1 MKLERLRT
9 PALIVDEE
17 AFGRN
22 IEAMKALLEGSS
34 LSLRPHYK
42 SHKCAEIARMQIASG
57 AIGIT
62 CAKLSEA
69 EDLVDAG
76 IEDVLIA
83 NQVVEESKISR
94 LCQLAKDARITV
106 CVDCAEN
113 IAALSRAAVAADATL
128 YCLVEYDIGLQR
140 CGVLTHSEVI
150 DLARAVDAADGLVF
164 DGVQAYAGQLSHEAD
179 SEKRRSETEAR
190 AKDLRALLSELE
202 AAGLGARVLSGG
214 STGTSAIKAKEG
226 LYTELQAGSYLFMD
240 STYAELDIP
249 FENSLYILTTV
260 LSVKDGLV
268 VVDAGVKSCGVD
280 QGMPRIYWDEAR
292 EISACEEHF
301 QIFEPKKQY
310 KVGDKLLL
318 IPAHCC
324 STVNLYDK
332 IYMVNKGRVVSRIA
346 VSARGCSK

>member
-1 MKLERLRT
+1 MKIERLRT
-9 PALIVDEE
+9 PALIVDKE
-17 AFGRN
+17 AFERN
-22 IEAMKALLEGSS
+22 MAAMKDLLSGSR

-42 SHKCAEIARMQIASG
+42 SHKCAEIARMQINSG

-83 NQVVEESKISR
+83 NQVVEDAKISR

-113 IAALSRAAVAADATL
+113 IDALSRAAVAADATL

-140 CGVLTHSEVI
+140 CGVLTHGEVI
-150 DLARAVDAADGLVF
+150 ELAKRVYSSDGLVF
-164 DGVQAYAGQLSHEAD
+164 DGVQAYAGQLSHEPD
-179 SEKRRSETEAR
+179 SQKRIRETEKRAE
-190 AKDLRALLSELE
+190 DLRKLLSALE
-202 AAGLGARVLSGG
+202 AEGLKARVLSGG

-240 STYAELDIP
+240 STYGELELP
-249 FENSLYILTTV
+249 FENSLYLLTTV
-260 LSVKDGLV
+260 LSVKEGLV
-268 VVDAGVKSCGVD
+268 IVDAGVKSCGVD
-280 QGMPRIYWDEAR
+280 QGMPRIYWDVAE

-301 QIFEPKKQY
+301 QIFSPKKEY
-310 KVGDKLLL
+310 KVGDKILL

-324 STVNLYDK
+324 STVNLHDK
-332 IYMVNKGRVVSRIA
+332 IYLVDKGRVVSRIA

>member
-1 MKLERLRT
+1 MNMERLRT
-9 PALIVDEE
+9 PALIIDEE
-17 AFGRN
+17 AFERN
-22 IEAMKALLEGSS
+22 IEAMKTLLDGSS

-42 SHKCAEIARMQIASG
+42 SHKCAEIARRQIASG

-83 NQVVEESKISR
+83 NQVVEEPKISR

-150 DLARAVDAADGLVF
+150 ELARAVEAADGLVF
-164 DGVQAYAGQLSHEAD
+164 DGVQAYAGQLSHEVD

-190 AKDLRALLSELE
+190 AKDLRVLLAELE
-202 AAGLGARVLSGG
+202 TAGLRARVLSGG

-280 QGMPRIYWDEAR
+280 QGMPGIVGAEA
-292 EISACEEHF
+292 EDIVASEEHF
-301 QIFEPKKQY
+301 QLHGLSIET
-310 KVGDKLLL
+310 KVGDRLKL
-318 IPAHCC
+318 IPGHCC
-324 STVNLYDK
+324 STVNLFDK
-332 IYMVNKGRVVSRIA
+332 IYVVDGDKVVDRIP
-346 VSARGCSK
+346 VTARGMGK

>member
-1 MKLERLRT
+1 
-9 PALIVDEE
+9 
-17 AFGRN
+17 
-22 IEAMKALLEGSS
+22 
-34 LSLRPHYK
+34 
-42 SHKCAEIARMQIASG
+42 
-57 AIGIT
+57 
-62 CAKLSEA
+62 
-69 EDLVDAG
+69 
-76 IEDVLIA
+76 
-83 NQVVEESKISR
+83 VVEDSKISR

-128 YCLVEYDIGLQR
+128 YCLVEYDIGLMR
-140 CGVLTHSEVI
+140 CGVLTHGEVI
-150 DLARAVDAADGLVF
+150 ELARAVDAADGLVF
-164 DGVQAYAGQLSHEAD
+164 DGIQAYAGQLSHETDAD
-179 SEKRRSETEAR
+179 KRTRETEAR

-202 AAGLGARVLSGG
+202 AAGLSARVLSGG

-240 STYAELDIP
+240 STYAELDLG
-249 FENSLYILTTV
+249 FENSLYLLTTV

-280 QGMPRIYWDEAR
+280 QGMPRIHQGSAK

-301 QIFEPKKQY
+301 QIFSPDKKY
-310 KVGDKLLL
+310 NVGDKILL

-324 STVNLYDK
+324 STVNLHDR
-332 IYMVNKGRVVSRIA
+332 IYLVNNGRVVSRIA

>member
-1 MKLERLRT
+1 MNIDRIKT
-9 PALIVDEE
+9 PALIIDEE

-22 IEAMKALLEGSS
+22 TEAMKRVLEGSK

-83 NQVVEESKISR
+83 NQIVEDSKIAR

-113 IAALSRAAVAADATL
+113 IEALSRAALAADATL

-140 CGVLTHSEVI
+140 CGVLTHGEVI
-150 DLARAVDAADGLVF
+150 ALAKQVQNAGGLVF
-164 DGVQAYAGQLSHEAD
+164 DGVQAYAGHLSHETD
-179 SEKRRSETEAR
+179 SQKRVRETEQR
-190 AKDLRALLSELE
+190 AEDLKALLAELDE
-202 AAGLGARVLSGG
+202 AGCHARVVSGG
-214 STGTSAIKAKEG
+214 STGTSAIKARG
-226 LYTELQAGSYLFMD
+226 GVYTELQAGSYLFMD

-260 LSVKDGLV
+260 LSVRDGLAI
-268 VVDAGVKSCGVD
+268 VDAGVKSCGVD
-280 QGMPRIYWDEAR
+280 QGMPKIYCGGAR

-301 QIFEPKKQY
+301 QIFDPEKQY
-310 KVGDKLLL
+310 KVGDKILL

-324 STVNLYDK
+324 STANLHDK
-332 IYMVNKGRVVSRIA
+332 IYLVNNGKVMSRIA
-346 VSARGCSK
+346 VSARGCFK

>member
-1 MKLERLRT
+1 MQIDRIKT
-9 PALIVDEE
+9 PALLIDAD
-17 AFGRN
+17 AFERN
-22 IEAMKALLEGSS
+22 GERMRALLSGSS

-42 SHKCAEIARMQIASG
+42 SHKCAEIARMQIEAG

-106 CVDCAEN
+106 CVDNAEN

-140 CGVLTHSEVI
+140 CGVLTHAEVI
-150 DLARAVDAADGLVF
+150 ELAKKVKAADGLVF
-164 DGVQAYAGQLSHEAD
+164 DGVQAYAGHLSHEVD
-179 SEKRRSETEAR
+179 SALRVSETKRRSE
-190 AKDLRALLSELE
+190 DLRTLLSKLKDSDCE
-202 AAGLGARVLSGG
+202 ARVLSGG
-214 STGTSAIKAKEG
+214 STGTSQIKAREG
-226 LYTELQAGSYLFMD
+226 VYTELQAGSYLFMD

-249 FENSLYILTTV
+249 FENSLYLLTTV
-260 LSVKDGLV
+260 LSVRDGLAI
-268 VVDAGVKSCGVD
+268 VDAGVKSCGVD
-280 QGMPRIYWDEAR
+280 QGMPRIYGGGAR

-301 QIFEPKKQY
+301 QIFDPERQY
-310 KVGDKLLL
+310 RVGEKILL

-324 STVNLYDK
+324 STVNLHDK
-332 IYMVNKGRVVSRIA
+332 LYMTREGKVCSRIS
-346 VSARGCSK
+346 VSARGCFK